1 MSDLD
6 RILNDLGVIARPV
19 PTPPPTRPAGDPRDW
34 RGVWYRDGNI
44 PH

>member
-6 RILNDLGVIARPV
+6 RILNALGVIARPA
-19 PTPPPTRPAGDPRDW
+19 PTPPPRREDPSKSA
-34 RGVWYRDGNI
+34 GVWYRDGNI

>member
-1 MSDLD
+1 MSDID
-6 RILNDLGVIARPV
+6 RILNELGVIARPV
-19 PTPPPTRPAGDPRDW
+19 PAPPANRPAGQPADW

>member
-6 RILNDLGVIARPV
+6 RVLNELGVIAQ
-19 PTPPPTRPAGDPRDW
+19 PPTKPQPPRRDDPSKSA
-34 RGVWYRDGNI
+34 GVWYRDGNI